1 MSREEMWWL
10 EEEPEEHE
18 RGEVEEKGEEE
29 EEREEYF
36 DVEKRRWVRVRSG
49 VSDEDPPGTSEQQGW
64 VTVDTGGYGVLR
76 GRGERKATPQVE
88 LRSLKAYVMLGLT
101 FAGMLAVSGRF
112 IESTVALAVTLG
124 VAFFGRAML
133 RRRSGWAY

>member
-1 MSREEMWWL
+1 MWWL
-10 EEEPEEHE
+10 EEEPEEKE
-18 RGEVEEKGEEE
+18 REEVEERGEEE

-49 VSDEDPPGTSEQQGW
+49 VPGEDPSETPEPRSEQQGW

-88 LRSLKAYVMLGLT
+88 LRSLKVYVMLGLT

-112 IESTVALAVTLG
+112 IESAVALAVTLG

-133 RRRSGWAY
+133 RRRSPWAY

>member
-1 MSREEMWWL
+1 VSREEMWWL
-10 EEEPEEHE
+10 EEEPEEKE
-18 RGEVEEKGEEE
+18 REEVEEE
-29 EEREEYF
+29 EEEGQEEYF

-88 LRSLKAYVMLGLT
+88 LRSLKVYVMLGLT

-112 IESTVALAVTLG
+112 IESAVALAVTLG

-133 RRRSGWAY
+133 RRRSPWAY

>member
-1 MSREEMWWL
+1 MWWL

-18 RGEVEEKGEEE
+18 REEVEEE
-29 EEREEYF
+29 EEEGQEEYF
-36 DVEKRRWVRVRSG
+36 DIEKRRWVRVRSG
-49 VSDEDPPGTSEQQGW
+49 ASDEDPSETPEHRSEQQGW

-88 LRSLKAYVMLGLT
+88 LRSLKVYVMLGLT

-112 IESTVALAVTLG
+112 IESAVALAVTLG

>member
-10 EEEPEEHE
+10 EEEPEEKE
-18 RGEVEEKGEEE
+18 REEVEERGEE

-76 GRGERKATPQVE
+76 GRGERRATPQVE
-88 LRSLKAYVMLGLT
+88 LRSLKVYVMLGLT

-112 IESTVALAVTLG
+112 IESAVALAVTLG
-124 VAFFGRAML
+124 VAFFGRAMH
-133 RRRSGWAY
+133 RRRGSWAY